1 MATEKVSLTLNEQT
15 LREARKQV
23 GRRGLSKYVD
33 EALRIRLQHDRLR
46 ALLAEMEAERGPIP
60 HEVMEEVRREWD
72 RGTEQLAARRRPP
85 TSKSSRH

>member
-15 LREARKQV
+15 LRQARKQV

-33 EALRIRLQHDRLR
+33 EALQTRLQHDRLR

-60 HEVMEEVRREWD
+60 PEVMEEVRREWD
-72 RGTEQLAARRRPP
+72 RGTEQLTGRRSPP
-85 TSKSSRH
+85 KSKSRRH